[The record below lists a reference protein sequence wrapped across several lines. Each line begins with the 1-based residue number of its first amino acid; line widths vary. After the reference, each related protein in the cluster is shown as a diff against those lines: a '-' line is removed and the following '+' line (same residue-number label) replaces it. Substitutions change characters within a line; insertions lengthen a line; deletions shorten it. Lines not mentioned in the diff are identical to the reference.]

1 MPRRAVA
8 RAGSRFVVR
17 DAVLGGVSQ
26 DGPQRPRQPLA
37 PGNRAFPR
45 CNEILAHLD
54 EGVGQ
59 AMKGGVAVHG
69 VARQR
74 AVIRLVVADDEA
86 GLRGERRDQAGPEG
100 ADRNPRAPSRAKG
113 AQPLSRTG

>member
-17 DAVLGGVSQ
+17 DAVLGGVGK
-26 DGPQRPRQPLA
+26 DRPQHPRQPLA
-37 PGNRAFPR
+37 PRNRAFPR
-45 CNEILAHLD
+45 RNEILAHFD

-69 VARQR
+69 VTRQR

-86 GLRGERRDQAGPEG
+86 GLRGERRNKGAGA
-100 ADRNPRAPSRAKG
+100 ADRNPRAPSHAKG